1 MRERRE
7 VDMEKVYCVLF
18 LSRRNSA
25 RSLMA
30 EAVLRRCGA
39 AKFRA
44 YSAGVEPSTQI
55 EPVALDVLTQAGY
68 RANEL
73 RPKHWRELARG
84 DPELD
89 FLFTMSDT
97 AAGETLPEWRGR
109 PVTAHWRYPDP
120 VRAEGTEWEK
130 RRVFAQILA
139 GIERQ
144 LKIFVQLPLASL
156 DHMALKARLD
166 ELGSAE

>member
-1 MRERRE
+1 M
-7 VDMEKVYCVLF
+7 
-18 LSRRNSA
+18 
-25 RSLMA
+25 
-30 EAVLRRCGA
+30 
-39 AKFRA
+39 
-44 YSAGVEPSTQI
+44 EPSTQI

-68 RANEL
+68 RADEL
-73 RPKHWRELARG
+73 RPKHWRELARS

-97 AAGETLPEWRGR
+97 AAGETLSEWRGR
-109 PVTAHWRYPDP
+109 PTTAHWRYPDP
-120 VRAEGTEWEK
+120 VKAEGTEWEK
-130 RRVFAQILA
+130 RRAFAQILA

-144 LKIFVQLPLASL
+144 LQIFVQLPLASL

>member
-1 MRERRE
+1 
-7 VDMEKVYCVLF
+7 MEKVYSVLF

-30 EAVLRRCGA
+30 EAVLRRYGA
-39 AKFRA
+39 AKFHA
-44 YSAGVEPSTQI
+44 FSAGVAPSTLI

-68 RANEL
+68 RADEL
-73 RPKHWRELARG
+73 RPKHWRELAG
-84 DPELD
+84 SGPELD

-97 AAGETLPEWRGR
+97 AAGETLPEWRGK

-144 LKIFVQLPLASL
+144 LQIFVQLPLASL

>member
-1 MRERRE
+1 
-7 VDMEKVYCVLF
+7 MEKVYSVLF

-30 EAVLRRCGA
+30 EAVLRRYGA

-44 YSAGVEPSTQI
+44 FSAGVDPSTQI
-55 EPVALDVLTQAGY
+55 EPAAMDVLTQAGY
-68 RANEL
+68 RADEL
-73 RPKHWRELARG
+73 RPKHWRELARS

-97 AAGETLPEWRGR
+97 AAGETLPEWRGK

-144 LKIFVQLPLASL
+144 LQIFVQLPLASL